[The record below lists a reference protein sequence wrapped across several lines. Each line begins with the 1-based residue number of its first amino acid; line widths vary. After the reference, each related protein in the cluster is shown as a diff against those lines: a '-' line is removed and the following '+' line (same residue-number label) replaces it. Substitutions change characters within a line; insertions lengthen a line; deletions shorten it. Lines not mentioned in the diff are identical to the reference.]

1 MFPKAPH
8 RRVDAFSWPTPIAA
22 LIALMVATSIGLD
35 ATSPAAAQSIKPSGQ
50 LERDAADTA
59 DHTDTDDPEAEEEPE
74 DEPETEEIS
83 ELRKALYKAVSR
95 ARKSMGARE
104 VEQDEGFETI
114 ARRHA
119 RDMVE
124 RGYMAHRSPEGDGP
138 RERVFAIFPD
148 FVGIAGE
155 NIAMRR
161 IRPDE
166 SAADTALGAV
176 EAWVDSPPHRKNLL
190 DQRHGHVGIGVA
202 DNGRATY
209 IVMLLASEPSYRPPP
224 PPEPRPE
231 PSSVMIENPSTGAD
245 GISGGGKPAEN
256 GAEAAPGS

>member
-1 MFPKAPH
+1 MLLKASH
-8 RRVDAFSWPTPIAA
+8 HPIDVILRPALVAA
-22 LIALMVATSIGLD
+22 LVALMVAMSLGLS
-35 ATSPAAAQSIKPSGQ
+35 AMSPAAAQSIKPSSQ
-50 LERDAADTA
+50 LEREAADTEDRA
-59 DHTDTDDPEAEEEPE
+59 DTDDPEAEEEPQ

-95 ARKSMGARE
+95 ARKSMGARK
-104 VEQDEGFETI
+104 VEQDEGFESI

-124 RGYMAHRSPEGDGP
+124 RGYMDHRSPEGDGP

-148 FVGIAGE
+148 FDGVIGE

-161 IRPDE
+161 IWPE
-166 SAADTALGAV
+166 ASAAETALAAV
-176 EAWVDSPPHRKNLL
+176 EAWVDKTAHRENLL

-224 PPEPRPE
+224 PPEPRPD
-231 PSSVMIENPSTGAD
+231 PSSVIIDDPSSGAD
-245 GISGGGKPAEN
+245 GTSNGVKPAEN
-256 GAEAAPGS
+256 GAETAPGS

>member
-1 MFPKAPH
+1 MHEKTHITAEKPASRHFGRLWRP
-8 RRVDAFSWPTPIAA
+8 A
-22 LIALMVATSIGLD
+22 LL
-35 ATSPAAAQSIKPSGQ
+35 AAAMTLTPGQ
-50 LERDAADTA
+50 AAHAQGDRNPGGNRDVVVDIVSEA
-59 DHTDTDDPEAEEEPE
+59 PEAAAPQ
-74 DEPETEEIS
+74 DAPETQEIRT
-83 ELRKALYKAVSR
+83 LRQALYKAVRR
-95 ARKSMGARE
+95 ARSNSGARR

-138 RERVFAIFPD
+138 RERVFAVFPD

-155 NIAMRR
+155 NIAMRS

-166 SAADTALGAV
+166 DADDTALAAV
-176 EAWVDSPPHRKNLL
+176 EAWIDSPPHRKNLL

-202 DNGRATY
+202 DNGKATY

-224 PPEPRPE
+224 PPEPRPDVE
-231 PSSVMIENPSTGAD
+231 SIAD
-245 GISGGGKPAEN
+245 AEDVPNVSKPAEN
-256 GAEAAPGS
+256 KAETAPGS

>member
-1 MFPKAPH
+1 MPRKSPHPADEVLCPQALVAPL
-8 RRVDAFSWPTPIAA
+8 V
-22 LIALMVATSIGLD
+22 ALMVAAAIGLGT
-35 ATSPAAAQSIKPSGQ
+35 ASTAAAQSIRPSSQ
-50 LERDAADTA
+50 HEREAAEA
-59 DHTDTDDPEAEEEPE
+59 AERANTDDPEAEEEPQ

-95 ARKSMGARE
+95 ARKSMGARK
-104 VEQDEGFETI
+104 VQQDEGFETI

-124 RGYMAHRSPEGDGP
+124 RGYMDHRSPDGDGP

-148 FVGIAGE
+148 FIGIAGE

-166 SAADTALGAV
+166 SPADTALGAV
-176 EAWVDSPPHRKNLL
+176 EAWVESPPHRKNLL

-209 IVMLLASEPSYRPPP
+209 IVLLLASEPSYRPPP
-224 PPEPRPE
+224 PPEPRPDPGTVIIDD
-231 PSSVMIENPSTGAD
+231 PSLDAD
-245 GISGGGKPAEN
+245 GTSGEGKPAEN
-256 GAEAAPGS
+256 GAETAPGS